1 MERVVLVGYK
11 EQVMTHVVTT
21 FLKHR
26 GSVLLTQRAADADR
40 APGRWD
46 GLSAPSAGD
55 SQAAATEARRL
66 VADATGV
73 NDLTLA
79 SAGEAVTVTR
89 DGETLTH
96 YPFSFETPTRDLDPA
111 ADAATTEWTTP
122 TAMVDRETVP
132 GLWDAYQ
139 AVAPS
144 PTTIATDTAHGSAAL
159 SIRALEVIRDRA
171 AVADDWQAI
180 ADAATEL
187 QDARPS
193 MAVLANR
200 VNSVMSGADRS
211 PAAVHDRA
219 IEAIDTALTADSAAA
234 ATAAERL
241 SGPIATLSWSG
252 TVREALVEL
261 GDPVTVAESRPDR
274 EGIDLAEAI
283 ADTGVDVTVTP
294 DAALPSL
301 LATEEFSAV
310 LVGADTI
317 LPTGDVVNKTGTR
330 ALALAADA
338 ADVPV
343 YVVTA
348 RDKVSKD
355 DTFHPEEGPSELVYD
370 GDADLSVANPFFD
383 LTPGDLIEGVLTEDG
398 LLDQRGIE
406 LVAAQHRS
414 NTDWLSAVSASH

>member
-1 MERVVLVGYK
+1 
-11 EQVMTHVVTT
+11 MTHVVTT
-21 FLKHR
+21 FLKNR
-26 GSVLLTQRAADADR
+26 GSVLLTRRAADADR
-40 APGRWD
+40 NSGRWD

-66 VADATGV
+66 VQDATGRD
-73 NDLTLA
+73 DLTLEY
-79 SAGEAVTVTR
+79 AGATVTVTH
-89 DGETLTH
+89 DGEEWTH
-96 YPFSFETPTRDLDPA
+96 YPFRFETPTRDLGPMPDV
-111 ADAATTEWTTP
+111 ADSEWLSP
-122 TAMVDRETVP
+122 TAIVDRETVP
-132 GLWDAYQ
+132 GLWEAYSEI
-139 AVAPS
+139 APS
-144 PTTIATDTAHGSAAL
+144 PKTVAADTAHGSAAL
-159 SIRALEVIRDRA
+159 SIQALEVIRDRA
-171 AVADDWQAI
+171 AVADDWQEI
-180 ADAATEL
+180 ADLATEL

-200 VNSVMSGADRS
+200 VNSVLSGADRS
-211 PAAVHDRA
+211 PSAVHDHA

-252 TVREALVEL
+252 TVKDALIKL

-274 EGIDLAEAI
+274 EGVDLAEAI
-283 ADTGVDVTVTP
+283 AETGVDVTITT
-294 DAALPSL
+294 DSALPSL
-301 LATEEFSAV
+301 LATESFGAV

-330 ALALAADA
+330 SIALAADA

-355 DTFHPEEGPSELVYD
+355 DTFRPEEGSSTPVYD

-383 LTPGDLIEGVLTEDG
+383 LTPGHLIEGVLTEDG

-414 NTDWLSAVSASH
+414 NTEWLSAVSPSQ